1 MKDRVVLGTKEY
13 PYCSNR
19 VCQDFE
25 CIRHRNYIPW
35 NTLIWQEKYGMN
47 DKGICKKKIK

>member
-1 MKDRVVLGTKEY
+1 MKDKVVLGTKEC

-35 NTLIWQEKYGMN
+35 NTLIWQEKYEMN

>member
-1 MKDRVVLGTKEY
+1 MGSKEY

-19 VCQDFE
+19 KCEDFE

-35 NTLIWQEKYGMN
+35 YEMIWREDYKPDKNGKCKDKLI
-47 DKGICKKKIK
+47 